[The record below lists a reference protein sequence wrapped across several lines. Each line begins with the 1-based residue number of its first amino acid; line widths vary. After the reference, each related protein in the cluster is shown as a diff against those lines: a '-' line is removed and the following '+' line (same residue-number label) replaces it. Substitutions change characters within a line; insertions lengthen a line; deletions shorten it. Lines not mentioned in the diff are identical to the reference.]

1 MADLISQIKGLD
13 NVTYDLQDK
22 VSTFGNTN
30 LISNSYNFLDTSNWT
45 TNGTGVTL
53 NVATTDDVSCL
64 HATGTSTSSIT
75 GSGLNN
81 CIPLEFQTQYTYHAW
96 IKFAGTG
103 IITSSAPLHLW
114 VYRSATATGIGAT
127 NSGWSTISSKA
138 VTIDGTT
145 YTTNA
150 TLPANTWLHLICNF
164 TTAAKTTDY
173 PYINFRPFV
182 YGNYVNT
189 ANSEWWIK
197 GIKLE
202 KSNKPTDMNYSVAE
216 LATYSNETITFFQ

>member
-1 MADLISQIKGLD
+1 MADLISKIKGLD

-30 LISNSYNFLDTSNWT
+30 LISNSYNFLDTTNWAG
-45 TNGTGVTL
+45 NGTGVVL
-53 NVATTDDVSCL
+53 NVVTVDGAKCL
-64 HATGTSTSSIT
+64 HSTGTSTSSIT
-75 GSGLNN
+75 GRELNS
-81 CIPLEFQTQYTYHAW
+81 CIPLEFETQYTYHAW
-96 IKFAGTG
+96 MKFAGTG
-103 IITSSAPLHLW
+103 SITGSAPLHLW
-114 VYRSATATGIGAT
+114 VYRSTTATGIGAT

-145 YTTNA
+145 YTSG

-173 PYINFRPFV
+173 SYINFRPII
-182 YGNYVNT
+182 YGNYVST
-189 ANSEWWIK
+189 ANSEWWLK

-202 KSNKPTDMNYSVAE
+202 KGNKPTDMNYSVAE
-216 LATYSNETITFFQ
+216 LATYSDETIEFFQ